1 MSTTITR
8 VPTVRSL
15 KNKNKRFKN
24 CFCSF
29 LSDAIENF
37 FLLSF
42 LQITLAM
49 GENKVPRA
57 NAHFL
62 SAFLCQIELPV
73 ADDQKQSGEHFLSH
87 PVVKAYL
94 ASHSS
99 DSSVTNEYLEIAR
112 TNSEL
117 CLSILVNDL
126 QLSGDVENILLGPLA
141 QSVLKNQVPSF
152 LILLSKDLD
161 RKLMNQLVKIP
172 DILSNRF
179 HGQMPKGFE
188 VEEVVDHILKNIFD
202 CHCVHQAARESN
214 IKLPVHVLAFWCR
227 FNRMIQLVIFAS
239 QSFSFIR
246 AYL

>member
-1 MSTTITR
+1 MRI
-8 VPTVRSL
+8 
-15 KNKNKRFKN
+15 
-24 CFCSF
+24 
-29 LSDAIENF
+29 F

-94 ASHSS
+94 ASHSC
-99 DSSVTNEYLEIAR
+99 DSSVTNDYLELAR

-126 QLSGDVENILLGPLA
+126 QLSGDAENILLGPLA

-188 VEEVVDHILKNIFD
+188 VEELVEHILKNIFG

-239 QSFSFIR
+239 QSFSFSR
-246 AYL
+246 ADL